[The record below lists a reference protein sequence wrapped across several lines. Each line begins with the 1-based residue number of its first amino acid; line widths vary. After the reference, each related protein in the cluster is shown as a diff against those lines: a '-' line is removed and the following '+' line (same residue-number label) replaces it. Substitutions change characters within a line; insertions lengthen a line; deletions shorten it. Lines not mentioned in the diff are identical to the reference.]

1 METLKAIHTRTSSNN
16 LQEPAPTKEEMDLV
30 YQAALRA
37 PDHAWL
43 RPWRFIQVTGESR
56 HVLSDAFL
64 KTAEELKGKISQEL
78 KAKYKASPFRAP
90 MVVILISEITE
101 HPKVP
106 PIEQVLSVGAAAQN
120 ILLALHDMGY
130 GAIWRTGSMAFNKSI
145 LSSLKL
151 KETSEVVG
159 YLYIGSIAGE
169 QKKIPDLS
177 LEDFVTVWN

>member
-1 METLKAIHTRTSSNN
+1 M
-16 LQEPAPTKEEMDLV
+16 
-30 YQAALRA
+30 
-37 PDHAWL
+37 
-43 RPWRFIQVTGESR
+43 
-56 HVLSDAFL
+56 
-64 KTAEELKGKISQEL
+64 
-78 KAKYKASPFRAP
+78 
-90 MVVILISEITE
+90 ISEITK

-177 LEDFVTVWN
+177 LEDFVTIWN

>member
-16 LQEPAPTKEEMDLV
+16 LIEPAPTKEEMDLV
-30 YQAALRA
+30 YKAALRA

-64 KTAEELKGKISQEL
+64 KTAEKLKGQISQEL
-78 KAKYKASPFRAP
+78 KEKYKTSPFRAP
-90 MVVILISEITE
+90 MVVVLISEITE

-106 PIEQVLSVGAAAQN
+106 SIEQILSVGAAAQN

-130 GAIWRTGSMAFNKSI
+130 GAIWRTGSMAFNEFISA
-145 LSSLKL
+145 SLKL

-159 YLYIGSIAGE
+159 YLYIGSVVGE

-177 LEDFVTVWN
+177 IEDFVIIWD